1 MPTRRDVL
9 LAALAAA
16 GSSAVWAPRAWTQ
29 QAQRLR
35 FKANPFT
42 LGVASGY
49 PTADSVVLWT
59 RLAPEPFAPL
69 GGVTEPV
76 VSVGWELAEDGA
88 FKRVV
93 RRGVAY
99 ATPDFGYSLHVE
111 PTELPPATAFF
122 YRFTVGDARS
132 PVGRTRTAPAA
143 NASPERLILASASCQ
158 QYEHGYYAA
167 YRHMLDDE
175 LDLVVHLGDY
185 AYELTWGV
193 DRMRSHGAPECIT
206 LEDYRAR
213 YALYKQESELQ
224 AAHAAYPWVFTWDDH
239 EVENDYAGDVS
250 ERDDDRHWFMAR
262 RAAAY
267 QAYYENLP
275 LPRTMVPFDGRLRL
289 HTRVGHGDLLNLW
302 MLDERQY
309 RSPQACPA
317 PGKRGGTRTAP
328 CPELAELSRTMLGT
342 PQESWLYT
350 DLKNTKSRW
359 NLLGQGVPF
368 NYADEDPGPAQ
379 RVWTDNWNGYP
390 AARAR
395 LLGAL
400 AESNTPNPVV
410 LSGDIHS
417 YLVSRIHER
426 AEDPTSR
433 VIASEFVTTSI
444 SSQPTPMKT
453 IDGMVRANPNF
464 LYGSATNRGYTRIT
478 IEPHKLTADLV
489 ALENVTD
496 RETGRFIEKSYVV
509 ESGKAGPV
517 EA

>member
-1 MPTRRDVL
+1 MPTRRYVL
-9 LAALAAA
+9 LTAFAVA
-16 GSSAVWAPRAWTQ
+16 GSTALWAPRAWTQ
-29 QAQRLR
+29 EASRAR
-35 FKANPFT
+35 FTSNPFT

-59 RLAPEPFAPL
+59 RLAPEPLAPL
-69 GGVTEPV
+69 GGVTVPV
-76 VSVGWELAEDGA
+76 VAVGWELAEDEA
-88 FKRVV
+88 FRNVV

-111 PTELPPATAFF
+111 PTELQPARRYW

-132 PVGRTRTAPAA
+132 PVGRTRTAPAGGS
-143 NASPERLILASASCQ
+143 SPDRFVLAAASCQ
-158 QYEHGYYAA
+158 QFEHGYYAA
-167 YRHMLDDE
+167 YRHMLADD

-185 AYELTWGV
+185 IYELTWGEKRV
-193 DRMRSHGAPECIT
+193 RSHNAPECIT

-213 YALYKQESELQ
+213 YALYKQESELL

-289 HTRVGHGDLLNLW
+289 HTRVTHGDLLNLW

-309 RSPQACPA
+309 RSPQACPT
-317 PGKRGGTRTAP
+317 PGKRGAARTAP
-328 CPELAELSRTMLGT
+328 CAELAEPERTMLGT
-342 PQESWLYT
+342 AQESWLYA
-350 DLKNTKSRW
+350 DLKNTKARW

-379 RVWTDNWNGYP
+379 RFWTDNWNGYP
-390 AARAR
+390 AARGR
-395 LLGAL
+395 LLSTL
-400 AESNTPNPVV
+400 AEANTQNPVV

-426 AEDPTSR
+426 AEDPASR
-433 VIASEFVTTSI
+433 VLASEFVTTSI
-444 SSQPTPMKT
+444 TSQPTPAKT
-453 IDGMVRANPNF
+453 IEGIVRGNPQF
-464 LYGSATNRGYTRIT
+464 LYGSGTNRGYTKIKL
-478 IEPHKLTADLV
+478 EPQRLNAELV
-489 ALENVTD
+489 SLRDVTN
-496 RETGRFIEKSYVV
+496 RESERFVEKTFVV
-509 ESGKAGPV
+509 ENGRPGPV